1 MKPPLPVSVILT
13 LVPAV
18 ITTGSVVESDPVR
31 VIVAEPLA
39 SVKLVPSVP
48 VSGSV

>member
-1 MKPPLPVSVILT
+1 M
-13 LVPAV
+13 
-18 ITTGSVVESDPVR
+18 TTASVVESVPVK

-48 VSGSV
+48 VSGKVYSVFTFV